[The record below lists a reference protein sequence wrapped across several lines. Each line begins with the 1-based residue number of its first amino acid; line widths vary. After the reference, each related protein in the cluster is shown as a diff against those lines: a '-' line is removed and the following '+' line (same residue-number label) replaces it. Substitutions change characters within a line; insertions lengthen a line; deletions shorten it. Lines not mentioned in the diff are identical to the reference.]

1 MVIIQGIRWE
11 KERIH
16 VEGGRWRE
24 NREKVE
30 DGENTRRRWE
40 LLREY
45 REKVVDENRLLGRF
59 APIFYFN
66 CEH

>member
-45 REKVVDENRLLGRF
+45 REKVVDENRL
-59 APIFYFN
+59 
-66 CEH
+66 